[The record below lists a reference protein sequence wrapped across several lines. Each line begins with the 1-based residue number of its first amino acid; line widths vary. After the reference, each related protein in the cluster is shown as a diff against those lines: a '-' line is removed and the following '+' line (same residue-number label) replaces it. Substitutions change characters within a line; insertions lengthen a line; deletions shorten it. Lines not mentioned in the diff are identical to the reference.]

1 MAALQGAFHAEY
13 SGLCAAERKEKKS
26 FAEVLKGIW
35 LAPTAEL
42 TRKWA
47 YDVIDSYAKRFP
59 KAVQCLEDGLE
70 DSLVFYAFPM
80 LDARK
85 ISSSNMIERLNRE
98 IRRRTSVI
106 GIFPNESSYVRLMTT
121 YLMEYAEDWSVSR
134 AYIS

>member
-1 MAALQGAFHAEY
+1 MAALQCAFHAEY